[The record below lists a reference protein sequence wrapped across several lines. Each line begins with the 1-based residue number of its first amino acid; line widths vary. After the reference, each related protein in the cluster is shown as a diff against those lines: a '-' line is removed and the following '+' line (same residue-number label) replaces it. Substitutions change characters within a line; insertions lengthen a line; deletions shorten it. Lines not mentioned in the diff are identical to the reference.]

1 MNLQGL
7 SLCLDSGPAWTTF
20 NQEIYRCKSWIEMSL
35 DRSQFEGIETHNF
48 GDVRKMLL
56 DNEAQ
61 LWSTEKGCVVTFISH
76 FPQSSL
82 LTVWLCGGDFEQI
95 MTEREDAINKF
106 GKDQG
111 CSIIYILGRKGWK
124 RKLKARGYVEHA
136 TVVSRKI

>member
-1 MNLQGL
+1 MNVNINTG
-7 SLCLDSGPAWTTF
+7 SAWVAY
-20 NQEIYRCKSWIEMSL
+20 NDEIFRCASWIITSL
-35 DRSQFEGIETHNF
+35 KRSQFEGIETHSF

-82 LTVWLCGGDFEQI
+82 LTVWLAGGDFEQV
-95 MTEREDAINKF
+95 MTEHEDAINKF

-111 CSIIYILGRKGWK
+111 CSIIYVLGRKGWK
-124 RKLKARGYVEHA
+124 RKLRTRGYVEHA
-136 TVVSRKI
+136 TVVSRKL